1 MTTAEKILSGLI
13 AILLIICVILGV
25 QKSNLDIEIGAGE
38 YAIIKM
44 REAKIESYDN
54 QIEGLTEKIVTLQTE
69 NDSLRNEKAKI
80 RTVTI
85 TEIDSIRLLPFDGK
99 RVFWTIET
107 TRIDSV
113 RVRYLSWD

>member
-1 MTTAEKILSGLI
+1 MTSLEKVLVCALVL
-13 AILLIICVILGV
+13 LLIICVVLGV
-25 QKSNLDIEIGAGE
+25 QKSNLDVEIGAGE

-54 QIEGLTEKIVTLQTE
+54 QIESLEQFIVTLQTE

-99 RVFWTIET
+99 RVFWAIET
-107 TRIDSV
+107 TRLDSV
-113 RVRYLSWD
+113 RTRYLSRN

>member
-1 MTTAEKILSGLI
+1 MTTAEKILSGFI
-13 AILLIICVILGV
+13 VILLIICVVLGV
-25 QKSNLDIEIGAGE
+25 QKSNLDVEIGAGE

-54 QIEGLTEKIVTLQTE
+54 QISSLSELIVTLQTE

-99 RVFWTIET
+99 RVFWAIET
-107 TRIDSV
+107 TRLDSV
-113 RVRYLSWD
+113 RTRYLSRD

>member
-1 MTTAEKILSGLI
+1 MTTAEKILSGFI
-13 AILLIICVILGV
+13 VILLIICVVLGV

-54 QIEGLTEKIVTLQTE
+54 QIEGLTEKIVTLQIE

-85 TEIDSIRLLPFDGK
+85 HEIDSIRFLPFDGK
-99 RVFWTIET
+99 RVFWTAEV
-107 TRIDSV
+107 TRLDTV
-113 RVRYLSWD
+113 RTRYLSRD